1 MERMWETIKKGL
13 QDSAVTA
20 INKAEDLTRLGH
32 ARLDIAA
39 VKNNINQLQIEL
51 GAEVYRQFEAGE
63 TGDLAQDERVVK
75 LCKCIGELK
84 GELQQKEGALE
95 DLRTEQ
101 AETQTNKAPFKPEEP
116 SQD

>member
-39 VKNNINQLQIEL
+39 VKNKINQQRYCYSLSPLIWP
-51 GAEVYRQFEAGE
+51 
-63 TGDLAQDERVVK
+63 TK
-75 LCKCIGELK
+75 
-84 GELQQKEGALE
+84 
-95 DLRTEQ
+95 
-101 AETQTNKAPFKPEEP
+101 
-116 SQD
+116 